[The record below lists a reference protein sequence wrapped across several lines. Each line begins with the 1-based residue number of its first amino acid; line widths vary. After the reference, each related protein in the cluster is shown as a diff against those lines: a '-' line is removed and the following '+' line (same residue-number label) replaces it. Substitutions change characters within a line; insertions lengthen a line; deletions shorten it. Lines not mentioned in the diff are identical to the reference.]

1 MRTSSQTL
9 HSITPAK
16 RKVNVLV
23 ASGVSNSWPPH
34 GRQPTR
40 LLRPCGFSR
49 QEHWSGL
56 PFPSPMHASEN
67 EVTQSCPTLC
77 DPMDCSPPGSSV
89 CGILQARVLEWG
101 AIAFSIVGTQSSPV
115 HPISRVLG
123 PRRPLSALESCAYP
137 LHSRTTEDREGT
149 PPPGP
154 SPSGGPCE
162 RLPRPVKRPSRI
174 TLAEAAAPSNAMRDP
189 CVPHAHG

>member
-1 MRTSSQTL
+1 MWLLLCPCVSSSASYKDPVIGFKATPIHEDLFSDPSL
-9 HSITPAK
+9 HHSCKEKSERVSRLRRVQLFATPWTA
-16 RKVNVLV
+16 
-23 ASGVSNSWPPH
+23 AHQAPPSM
-34 GRQPTR
+34 Q
-40 LLRPCGFSR
+40 
-49 QEHWSGL
+49 
-56 PFPSPMHASEN
+56 
-67 EVTQSCPTLC
+67 
-77 DPMDCSPPGSSV
+77 
-89 CGILQARVLEWG
+89 ILQARTLEWG

-137 LHSRTTEDREGT
+137 LRSRTTEDRAGT

-174 TLAEAAAPSNAMRDP
+174 VLAAAAAPSNAMRDP